1 MTKKVYESFSVLP
14 KNLNREILTKN
25 LVTLKEWDVVKDE
38 IFLGGFTKNQYIQR
52 NCQKRGA

>member
-25 LVTLKEWDVVKDE
+25 LVTLKEWDVAKDE
-38 IFLGGFTKNQYIQR
+38 IFLGGFTKNQYI
-52 NCQKRGA
+52 